1 MDLAII
7 CKDAANEYV
16 KVDKNFEIV
25 GVLIKNSDL
34 LLKRNDNPQKIGIT
48 QNRNYQKKL
57 ANSMHKNSEIV
68 EIISNALPYAI
79 YSDIVDAAIL
89 DGVKVLGLEG
99 DVEYPNIE
107 SETYV
112 LIVNKAFKYTDTY
125 KSFVKLYNKS
135 IQALNDKKVLINTI
149 EKYKEIELSQKDE
162 DVIKTWNLKFLE
174 IN

>member
-7 CKDAANEYV
+7 CKDAASEYV

-34 LLKRNDNPQKIGIT
+34 LLKRDRSPQKIGVT

-57 ANSMHKNSEIV
+57 ANSMYKNAEIV

-79 YSDIVDAAIL
+79 YNDIVDSAIL

-99 DVEYPNIE
+99 DVEYPKIE
-107 SETYV
+107 TETYV
-112 LIVNKAFKYTDTY
+112 LIVNKSFKKKEAY
-125 KSFVKLYNKS
+125 SAFVKAYNKS
-135 IQALNDKKVLINTI
+135 VNELRDKAALIDTI
-149 EKYKEIELSQKDE
+149 EKYKGIELSQKDK

>member
-7 CKDAANEYV
+7 CKDAASKYV

-34 LLKRNDNPQKIGIT
+34 LLKRDRSPQKIGVT

-57 ANSMHKNSEIV
+57 ANSMYKNAEIV
-68 EIISNALPYAI
+68 EIISNALPYAM
-79 YSDIVDAAIL
+79 YNDIVDAAIL

-99 DVEYPNIE
+99 YVEYPKIE
-107 SETYV
+107 TETYV
-112 LIVNKAFKYTDTY
+112 LIVNKGFKKKEAY
-125 KSFVKLYNKS
+125 KEFVKAYNQS
-135 IQALNDKKVLINTI
+135 VHALNNKEVLIDTI
-149 EKYKEIELSQKDE
+149 EKYKGIELSKKDE
-162 DVIKTWNLKFLE
+162 DVIKTWKLKFLE

>member
-34 LLKRNDNPQKIGIT
+34 LLKRDKFPQKIGVT

-57 ANSMHKNSEIV
+57 ANSMYKNSQIV
-68 EIISNALPYAI
+68 EIISNALPYAM
-79 YSDIVDAAIL
+79 YNDIVDAVII
-89 DGVKVLGLEG
+89 DGVKVLGLDG
-99 DVEYPNIE
+99 YVEYPKIE
-107 SETYV
+107 TETYV
-112 LIVNKAFKYTDTY
+112 LIVNKTFKNKEAY
-125 KSFVKLYNKS
+125 KAFVKAYNQS
-135 IQALNDKKVLINTI
+135 VQALNHKEILINTI
-149 EKYKEIELSQKDE
+149 KKYKGIELSQKDK
-162 DVIKTWNLKFLE
+162 DVINSWKLKFLE

>member
-7 CKDAANEYV
+7 CKDAASEYV

-34 LLKRNDNPQKIGIT
+34 LLKRDRSPQKIGVT

-57 ANSMHKNSEIV
+57 ANSMYKNAEIV

-79 YSDIVDAAIL
+79 YNDIVDSAIL
-89 DGVKVLGLEG
+89 DGVKALGLEE
-99 DVEYPNIE
+99 DVEYPKIE
-107 SETYV
+107 TETYV
-112 LIVNKAFKYTDTY
+112 LIVNKSFKKKEAY
-125 KSFVKLYNKS
+125 SAFVKAYNKS
-135 IQALNDKKVLINTI
+135 VNELRDKAALIDTI
-149 EKYKEIELSQKDE
+149 EKYKGIELSQKDK